1 MGQRYLGIRELASS
15 SLNTSSTQTDDS
27 VASTSSD
34 CEKTVMI
41 VIPETV
47 ADSNKE
53 RRRKQW
59 RISKRRSRGWFSS
72 NMTAE
77 EQKQRKKDEA
87 RLYAVTLSQGL
98 TEDEKVNKRY
108 KHQQYKKERLKNEN
122 NNQRFWRLIKDRQYR
137 HKCYHNS
144 AILDK
149 YNSSLG
155 KYGFDKPRFPPN
167 RTTDKV
173 VVSQF
178 IKLFYTSFV
187 TC

>member
-1 MGQRYLGIRELASS
+1 MSSPIIASDEFHCSCPPAQKSQSCQTSSTFSKQTNSRSGVERLTKGKYPRSAIVKVGQRYLGIRELASS

-72 NMTAE
+72 NMTE
-77 EQKQRKKDEA
+77 EQQQRKKDEA

-98 TEDEKVNKRY
+98 TEDEKVNKRS
-108 KHQQYKKERLKNEN
+108 KHQQYKKERLKN
-122 NNQRFWRLIKDRQYR
+122 
-137 HKCYHNS
+137 
-144 AILDK
+144 
-149 YNSSLG
+149 
-155 KYGFDKPRFPPN
+155 
-167 RTTDKV
+167 
-173 VVSQF
+173 
-178 IKLFYTSFV
+178 
-187 TC
+187 